1 MKLWWPIQS
10 NAEVEPESWRILAIH
25 KSYENRYNN
34 ALDIIKM
41 PDDNPTTTTIKGL
54 DMSSLSNRHA
64 VFFGIFLFA
73 SAAVAQTYPSKPVTI
88 MVPYPAGGLS
98 DVIARTVNTT
108 LSKNMGQPVLVENLG
123 GASGAI
129 GAQKVLSAASD
140 GQMIFQ
146 GSPNELILAPLAISA
161 VKYKS
166 EDFRLVQMIATAH
179 IGFVTRKDL
188 AVNNVDEFLDY
199 ARKEA
204 QAGRPI
210 TYASVGPGSFYH
222 LLGEHLSKVSNI
234 PMTHVPYKGIAPA
247 LQDVMG
253 GQVDIFLAPMGKANI
268 ELQKQGKLKVLAMLN
283 TERVE
288 AFKDYPA
295 ISESKSL
302 KTFAFNIWTGY
313 FVKKDT
319 PEPVVQV
326 IYKSIT
332 DALTDAS
339 VRSGLEANSQSVAK
353 PLSLQAMDKVY
364 ADGTAQFR
372 AIAKAINLQPQ

>member
-1 MKLWWPIQS
+1 MTNSLHRYT
-10 NAEVEPESWRILAIH
+10 ALLGGFLLA
-25 KSYENRYNN
+25 
-34 ALDIIKM
+34 
-41 PDDNPTTTTIKGL
+41 G
-54 DMSSLSNRHA
+54 
-64 VFFGIFLFA
+64 
-73 SAAVAQTYPSKPVTI
+73 AACAQTYPSKPVTL

-108 LSKNMGQPVLVENLG
+108 LAKNMGQPVLVENLG

-129 GAQKVLSAASD
+129 GAQKVLSAPSD

-166 EDFRLVQMIATAH
+166 EDFRLVQMIATAQ

-188 AVNNVDEFLDY
+188 PVNTVDEFLDY

-204 QAGRPI
+204 SGGRPI
-210 TYASVGPGSFYH
+210 TYASVGPGTFYH
-222 LLGEHLSKVSNI
+222 LLGEQLSKVTNI

-283 TERVE
+283 SERVE

-302 KTFAFNIWTGY
+302 KNFTFNIWTGY

-319 PEPVVQV
+319 PEPIVQV
-326 IYKSIT
+326 IYKAIT
-332 DALTDAS
+332 DTLSDAT
-339 VRSGLEANSQSVAK
+339 VRGGLEANSQMVAK
-353 PLSLQAMDKVY
+353 PLSLQAMDKAY

-372 AIAKAINLQPQ
+372 GIAKAINLQPQ